1 MTAMPKTEIITRQ
14 DARDQQLKWA
24 VRKAADVLQLLAGEP
39 VGFVII
45 MEPAA
50 NNAGGSFQTL
60 GNISKEK
67 IIEMLLHSA
76 EGLISG
82 RARDVAQPRSN

>member
-1 MTAMPKTEIITRQ
+1 
-14 DARDQQLKWA
+14 
-24 VRKAADVLQLLAGEP
+24 
-39 VGFVII
+39 VII